1 MMSHEF
7 RTPLSTTLMFIEM
20 IIPLVQELA
29 VIELV
34 EMMKSQLCLLLS
46 LVNDIVDL
54 KLIKENQFKKN
65 ENIINPTKI
74 LTFVRE
80 MFIHQ
85 AKGKKLQLSL
95 KTVHA
100 DTLNNPS
107 CIRSYSKLASV
118 ALP

>member
-1 MMSHEF
+1 
-7 RTPLSTTLMFIEM
+7 MFIEM